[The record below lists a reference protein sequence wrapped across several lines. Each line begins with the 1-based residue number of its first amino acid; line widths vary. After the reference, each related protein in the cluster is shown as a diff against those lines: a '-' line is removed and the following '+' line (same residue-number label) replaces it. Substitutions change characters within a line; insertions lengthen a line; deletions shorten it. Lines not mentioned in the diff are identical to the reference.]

1 MLQAAERAAS
11 LVPPDPDGHIAFF
24 TLITRGMALIFSGK
38 DKPGAPAVRAAVE
51 VLERSDELRDDPR
64 LLAWAAMGSIWLRE
78 GETGRALV
86 YRALQAARRKSAAG
100 ALPIM
105 LMHVAVDQA
114 GTDRW
119 AEAQAGFHEATGL
132 ARETGQYSDL
142 GVCLAF
148 FARLEARLGRSE
160 QSRRDADEALSLSR
174 KLGLGLAEVWAIAAL
189 GDLELGLGRP
199 EAARAHF
206 EEERAVLRA
215 HGIQDADLSPV
226 PELVEIYLRL
236 GRRPQAAEIAGEFT
250 RDADIKGQPWAL
262 ARAARC
268 RGLLAAEGE
277 SGPAFE
283 AALALHGQT
292 ADAFETA
299 RTRLAYGAR
308 LRRERQRVRAREQLR
323 AAVDGFDH
331 LGADPW
337 SEMARSELAATG
349 ETARRR
355 DVTTL
360 NDLTP
365 QELQI
370 ALSLAE
376 GRTTGE
382 TAAALFLSPKTIE
395 YHLRSV
401 YRKLDIGSRSELK
414 AAMAQ
419 LATG

>member
-1 MLQAAERAAS
+1 
-11 LVPPDPDGHIAFF
+11 
-24 TLITRGMALIFSGK
+24 
-38 DKPGAPAVRAAVE
+38 
-51 VLERSDELRDDPR
+51 
-64 LLAWAAMGSIWLRE
+64 MGSIWLRE

-86 YRALQAARRKSAAG
+86 YRALEAARRQSAVG

-105 LMHVAVDQA
+105 LIHVAVDQA

-148 FARLEARLGRSE
+148 SARLEARLGRSA

-174 KLGLGLAEVWAIAAL
+174 ELGLGLAEVWAIAAL

-199 EAARAHF
+199 EAALAHF
-206 EEERAVLRA
+206 EEQRAVLRS

-236 GRRPQAAEIAGEFT
+236 GRGPQAAGIAGEFI
-250 RDADIKGQPWAL
+250 RDTDIKGQPWAL

-268 RGLLAAEGE
+268 RGLLAAEGD
-277 SGPAFE
+277 SDPAFE
-283 AALALHGQT
+283 AACGRSRRRQPSGRAGLHAQT

-323 AAVDGFDH
+323 AAVDVFDH
-331 LGADPW
+331 LGAGPW
-337 SEMARSELAATG
+337 SEMARTELAATG

-370 ALSLAE
+370 ALSLAG
-376 GRTTGE
+376 GRTTRE

-419 LATG
+419 LAAG